1 LTSSAITA
9 QILEL
14 RPEHNWTDYPIGVA
28 RELAALEFPIDA
40 ANLFVRSTVP
50 EGSGLSSSAALE
62 VASALALLK
71 SRPLDSRELAR
82 LCQRAEH
89 NFVGIPC
96 GIMDQYC
103 SLLGHEQAAL
113 DLDCRSLEH
122 RLAPLPAGIVFVAV
136 NTTVKHAL
144 ATSAYQQHVA
154 ECTTAARLLRVDSL
168 RDLAP
173 GPFAAMAD
181 SLPGAIARRVRHVL
195 TENER
200 VGCFFEACS
209 RGDLVVM
216 GRLMVESHRSL
227 QCDYAV
233 SCPGLDF
240 LVDTARAIDSVYG
253 ARMTGGGFG
262 GCAIALLQ
270 QEMLPRFR
278 LEIAAAYQRRF
289 RVIPEI
295 YICRASGGAGEV
307 NNFETIPAAA

>member
-1 LTSSAITA
+1 MSRYPERIVCLTEETTETLYLLGEGHRVVGISGYTCRPKEARQKPKVSAFTSAKID

-181 SLPGAIARRVRHVL
+181 SLPRAIARRVRHVL

-200 VGCFFEACS
+200 V
-209 RGDLVVM
+209 
-216 GRLMVESHRSL
+216 
-227 QCDYAV
+227 
-233 SCPGLDF
+233 
-240 LVDTARAIDSVYG
+240 
-253 ARMTGGGFG
+253 
-262 GCAIALLQ
+262 
-270 QEMLPRFR
+270 
-278 LEIAAAYQRRF
+278 AAF
-289 RVIPEI
+289 
-295 YICRASGGAGEV
+295 SK
-307 NNFETIPAAA
+307 PAAAAIWWLWAG